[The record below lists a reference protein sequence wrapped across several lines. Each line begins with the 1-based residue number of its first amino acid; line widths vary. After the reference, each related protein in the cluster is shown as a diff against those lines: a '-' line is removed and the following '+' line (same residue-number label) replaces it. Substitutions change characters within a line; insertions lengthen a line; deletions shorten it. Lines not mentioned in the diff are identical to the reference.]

1 MEDFRLQAV
10 WKEPDL
16 EVESVGENGRRR
28 IAQTLQGRLQ
38 NEHPDSDQWK
48 KDYTEETVEVK
59 KMTLLSNPTHVYAKE
74 PVVFYEMT
82 ELMKQADHEVLF
94 HTPYIICNDWMM
106 RQLVEVCEGEK
117 EIRMMTKLCSEQWE
131 SIWCD
136 GLSEKSGENH

>member
-28 IAQTLQGRLQ
+28 IAQTYKEIAK
-38 NEHPDSDQWK
+38 EHPDWIME

-94 HTPYIICNDWMM
+94 SYTLYY
-106 RQLVEVCEGEK
+106 L
-117 EIRMMTKLCSEQWE
+117 
-131 SIWCD
+131 
-136 GLSEKSGENH
+136 

>member
-1 MEDFRLQAV
+1 ME
-10 WKEPDL
+10 
-16 EVESVGENGRRR
+16 
-28 IAQTLQGRLQ
+28 
-38 NEHPDSDQWK
+38 

-106 RQLVEVCEGEK
+106 RQLVDCLLYTSRCV
-117 EIRMMTKLCSEQWE
+117 
-131 SIWCD
+131 
-136 GLSEKSGENH
+136 